1 MPTAR
6 TMLLVC
12 ALFGA
17 AGAMRAQDNAST
29 PETEATPPEP
39 PKCIPFPHEQEHW
52 LVAKGMPYSSKRVM
66 TCEVVEPDGTV
77 VKGKRTQLEWRD
89 SEGRTRIEQPDV
101 LDPDMIMVRVVDPV
115 EHIDWNFT
123 IGKDVDKT
131 AIMSRY
137 SPRADSF
144 EYPTTYQT
152 LPGGSTNRG
161 IMATPLIPA
170 GPGFRYEELKSTYVN
185 GVWCDGSRD
194 SRWARPGEG
203 NNKSDHNE
211 LEVTD
216 TWFSVDLFTEV
227 RWKMNDPSL
236 GKYRNELIN
245 IDRSEPDAALFR
257 PPAGYRVLDATP
269 KKPVPESSP
278 LIVIPAR
285 GPLGEQAPK

>member
-1 MPTAR
+1 MPILR
-6 TMLLVC
+6 NMLLGC

-17 AGAMRAQDNAST
+17 TGAMQAQDKAAMPAAGSPT
-29 PETEATPPEP
+29 PEP
-39 PKCIPFPHEQEHW
+39 PKCIPFPHEHEHW
-52 LVAKGMPYSSKRVM
+52 VVAKGMPYSGKRVM
-66 TCEVVEPDGTV
+66 TCEVLEPDGTV
-77 VKGKRTQLEWRD
+77 VKGTRTQLEWRD
-89 SEGRTRIEQPDV
+89 SEGRYRVEQPDV
-101 LDPDMIMVRVVDPV
+101 LAPDMIMVRVVDPV

-123 IGKDVDKT
+123 TGKDVDKT

-152 LPGGSTNRG
+152 LPGGSTNRR
-161 IMATPLIPA
+161 IMAVPLIHD

-185 GVWCDGSRD
+185 GVWCEGSRD
-194 SRWARPGEG
+194 SRWSRPGEG

-216 TWFSVDLFTEV
+216 TWFSEDLFTEV
-227 RWKMNDPSL
+227 LWKMNDPSL

-245 IDRSEPDAALFR
+245 IDRSEPDPALFG

-269 KKPVPESSP
+269 KKPLPESSP
-278 LIVIPAR
+278 LIVIPAS
-285 GPLGEQAPK
+285 PK